1 MTIGIQ
7 QPKVL
12 IVEGKDEK
20 EFFDAVL
27 RDHLHLADVQVFPI
41 GGKTNLGRNLKT
53 LKNDPGFPQV
63 TAVAVVRD
71 ADIAAPGATVTAAV
85 QAFNAIQG
93 ALTAPGV
100 QLPCPPAHGQFA
112 DGPPR
117 VGVFVMPDGVDDGML
132 ETLCLQAVAAAAEFH
147 CLADYFTCLQGHG
160 IVPIAKNLH
169 KARAHAWLSSRPEP
183 DLRVGEAAQK
193 GYWPWAAPEF
203 TPLWDFLRA
212 M

>member
-1 MTIGIQ
+1 MNIGIQ
-7 QPKVL
+7 QPKLL

-27 RDHLHLADVQVFPI
+27 RDHLHLADTQVLPI

-53 LKNDPGFPQV
+53 LKNAPDFPQV
-63 TAVAVVRD
+63 KAVAVVRD
-71 ADIAAPGATVTAAV
+71 ADFPAPSAAVPAAV
-85 QAFNAIQG
+85 QAFNAIRG

-100 QLPCPPAHGQFA
+100 LLPCPAAHGQFA
-112 DGPPR
+112 AGPPR
-117 VGVFVMPDGVDDGML
+117 VGVFVMPNGVDHGML
-132 ETLCLQAVAAAAEFH
+132 ETLCLQAVATAVEFH
-147 CLADYFTCLQGHG
+147 CLDEYFACLQGHG
-160 IVPIAKNLH
+160 VVPNNLH

-183 DLRVGEAAQK
+183 DRRVGEAARA